1 MNEMIKLSVVKA
13 EYFTNFK
20 KQTVTCK
27 LTYRIKVTDRKMV
40 YLINYIGGFVDNALY
55 IGDTYTVVSTAKTLP
70 GDKFDIHK
78 GEQIARA
85 KAESKAYSTVSS
97 FFSKLNDLYTEKLFV
112 PMGNFIDKSC
122 GVIDHNNEFIG
133 TF

>member
-1 MNEMIKLSVVKA
+1 MIKLSVVKT

-27 LTYRIKVTDRKMV
+27 LTYRVKVTDRKME
-40 YLINYIGGFVDNALY
+40 YLMNYLGGYVDDTLY
-55 IGDTYTVVSTAKTLP
+55 IGETYTVVSTARTLS
-70 GDKFDIHK
+70 GDTFDTHK

-85 KAESKAYSTVSS
+85 KAESKAYSQLSS
-97 FFSKLNDLYTEKLFV
+97 YFSKLNDLYTEKLFI

-122 GVIDHNNEFIG
+122 DVIDHNNEFIG

>member
-1 MNEMIKLSVVKA
+1 MNEMIKLSVIKA

-20 KQTVTCK
+20 KNTVTCK
-27 LTYRIKVTDRKMV
+27 LTYRIKVTDRKTE

-55 IGDTYTVVSTAKTLP
+55 IGDTYTVVSTARTLP
-70 GDKFDIHK
+70 EDKFNIHK

-85 KAESKAYSTVSS
+85 KAESKAYSEVSS
-97 FFSKLNDLYTEKLFV
+97 FLSKLNDIYTEKLFI

-122 GVIDHNNEFIG
+122 NVIDHNNEFIG

>member
-1 MNEMIKLSVVKA
+1 MIKLSVVKT

-40 YLINYIGGFVDNALY
+40 YLINYIGGFVDNSLC

-70 GDKFDIHK
+70 DDKFDIHK

-85 KAESKAYSTVSS
+85 KAGGWPTSRPLASRS
-97 FFSKLNDLYTEKLFV
+97 FPSV
-112 PMGNFIDKSC
+112 AW
-122 GVIDHNNEFIG
+122 VICPRR
-133 TF
+133 

>member
-1 MNEMIKLSVVKA
+1 MIKLSVVKT

-27 LTYRIKVTDRKMV
+27 LTYRIKVTDRRTG
-40 YLINYIGGFVDNALY
+40 YLINFIAGFVDNALY
-55 IGDTYTVVSTAKTLP
+55 FGETHTVVSTAKTLP
-70 GDKFDIHK
+70 DDKFDIHK

-85 KAESKAYSTVSS
+85 KAESKAYSEVSS
-97 FFSKLNDLYTEKLFV
+97 FFSKLNDIYTEKLFV

>member
-1 MNEMIKLSVVKA
+1 MNEMIKLSVVKT

-20 KQTVTCK
+20 KRTVTCK
-27 LTYRIKVTDRKMV
+27 LTYRIKVTDRKMG

-55 IGDTYTVVSTAKTLP
+55 IGDTYTVASTAKTLP
-70 GDKFDIHK
+70 GDTFDNHK

-85 KAESKAYSTVSS
+85 KAESKAYSEISS
-97 FFSKLNDLYTEKLFV
+97 FFCKLNDIYTEKLFI
-112 PMGNFIDKSC
+112 PMGNFIDKSQS
-122 GVIDHNNEFIG
+122 VIDHNNEFIG

>member
-1 MNEMIKLSVVKA
+1 MIKLSVVKT

-27 LTYRIKVTDRKMV
+27 LTYRIKVTDRKME
-40 YLINYIGGFVDNALY
+40 YLMNYLGGYVDNTLY
-55 IGDTYTVVSTAKTLP
+55 IGETYTVVSTAKTLS
-70 GDKFDIHK
+70 GDKFDTHK

-85 KAESKAYSTVSS
+85 KAESKAYSQVSS
-97 FFSKLNDLYTEKLFV
+97 YFSKLNDLYTEKLFI

-122 GVIDHNNEFIG
+122 DVIDHNNEFIG

>member
-1 MNEMIKLSVVKA
+1 MIKLSVVKA

-27 LTYRIKVTDRKMV
+27 LTYRIKVTDRKME
-40 YLINYIGGFVDNALY
+40 YLMNYLGGFVNNALY
-55 IGDTYTVVSTAKTLP
+55 VSDTYNVVATAKTLP
-70 GDKFDIHK
+70 GDKFDTHK

-85 KAESKAYSTVSS
+85 KAESKAYSEVSS
-97 FFSKLNDLYTEKLFV
+97 FFTKLNDIYTEKLFI

-122 GVIDHNNEFIG
+122 NVIDHNNEFIG
-133 TF
+133 KF